1 MTWNGNGCMLY
12 GILIT
17 LCVAPLFSPAD
28 KADTWSGLGTI
39 LMGARVGMPL
49 PEFLGRHPKAYNSDM
64 AEMRK
69 PVDPAAANISLE
81 EQFNK
86 DPFLGLWCLA
96 NYGFKEGKLYEY
108 SVLWF
113 DRAAKIDALTGDFL
127 RACVQR
133 HGPEFR
139 GEAMKVNEGKSNEYL
154 APVVMWTT
162 QSCVT
167 LVSCSTYTDEK
178 KGPQGSFTYTVF
190 SPGDPFLETQ
200 LAGKKLNT
208 DALNRIFEK
217 IAPELN
223 KAVKSVTEK
232 NK

>member
-1 MTWNGNGCMLY
+1 MLY

-28 KADTWSGLGTI
+28 KADTWSGLGMI
-39 LMGARVGMPL
+39 LKGAHVGMTL
-49 PEFLGRHPKAYNSDM
+49 PEFLGRHPKAYNSDL
-64 AEMRK
+64 ADVRK
-69 PVDPAAANISLE
+69 PVDPAAANITLE

-96 NYGFKEGKLYEY
+96 NYGFKEGKLYEF

-113 DRAAKIDALTGDFL
+113 SRADKIDALKGDFL

-133 HGPEFR
+133 HGVEFR
-139 GEAMKVNEGKSNEYL
+139 GEAMKVNEGKPNEFL

-162 QSCVT
+162 QTCVT
-167 LVSCSTYTDEK
+167 LASCSTYSDEK

-200 LAGKKLNT
+200 LMGKKL
-208 DALNRIFEK
+208 DAEALNRIFEK
-217 IAPELN
+217 ISPELD
-223 KAVKSVTEK
+223 KAVKGVAEK
-232 NK
+232 KKTDG